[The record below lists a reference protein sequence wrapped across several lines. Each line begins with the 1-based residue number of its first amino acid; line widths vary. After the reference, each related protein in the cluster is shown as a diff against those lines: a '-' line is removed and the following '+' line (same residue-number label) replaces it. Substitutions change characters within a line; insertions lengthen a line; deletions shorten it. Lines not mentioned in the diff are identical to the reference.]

1 MADNDA
7 PIAGRSYAPVYR
19 TSGKR
24 DIHDFLAK
32 AVESSGGTLLAIS
45 PHTRAPIYLGIRRPD
60 GVRVGAFV
68 YLFRCNAPVI
78 KGRDPDEHRVQIRYG
93 SEASWQADDHPLAFD
108 PGAVDTTLV
117 LGAHPT
123 ADLFIGLD
131 PIAYDPLPMGIS
143 IEFRDEHVNEAQARG
158 WFAWER
164 ENRSGRRRDSRGVS
178 GLETLVAFAPNRLLD
193 YLAFEQNAAD
203 LGLDQP
209 LRLRSAERAASVV
222 AADGNATGHELEEQ
236 FDLSS
241 EEILQMISERRRLT
255 VAVRGGVAELHLRK
269 HLEESDAAEWCRE
282 IDEDGQPD
290 FEVGLRDGPTILVEC
305 KNVSPRTYADG
316 TPKVEVQKTR
326 SQKSDPAGRF
336 YRPEQFDVVAAC
348 LYSATGKWE
357 FRFKRTAEMD
367 RHADWPDRL
376 AVMHSV
382 DHSWTSCLADA

>member
-1 MADNDA
+1 MANEES
-7 PIAGRSYAPVYR
+7 IAGRSYAPVYR

-24 DIHDFLAK
+24 DIHDFLAS
-32 AVESSGGTLLAIS
+32 AVDRSGGTLLAIS
-45 PHTRAPIYLGIRRPD
+45 PHTRAPIYLGIQRDD
-60 GVRVGAFV
+60 GVRVGTFV
-68 YLFRCNAPVI
+68 YLFRCNPPII

-93 SEASWQADDHPLAFD
+93 AEETWHTAEHPLAFD

-117 LGAHPT
+117 LGAHPS

-131 PIAYDPLPMGIS
+131 PVAYDPLPMGIS
-143 IEFRDEHVNEAQARG
+143 IEFRDEHVEEAQRTG
-158 WFAWER
+158 WYAWER
-164 ENRSGRRRDSRGVS
+164 ENRSGKRRSDSRGIT
-178 GLETLVAFAPNRLLD
+178 GLETLVAFDPSRLLD
-193 YLAFEQNAAD
+193 YLAFEQNATA

-209 LRLRSAERAASVV
+209 LRLRSAERAAVRTE
-222 AADGNATGHELEEQ
+222 ARGMQGGHHLESQ

-269 HLEESDAAEWCRE
+269 FLEQSPDVEWFRD

-290 FEVGLRDGPTILVEC
+290 FEVRLRGGRTVLIEC

-326 SQKSDPAGRF
+326 SQKNDPAGRF
-336 YRPEQFDVVAAC
+336 YRPEQFDFVAAC
-348 LYSATGKWE
+348 LYSVTGKWE
-357 FRFKRTAEMD
+357 FRFKATSSMD
-367 RHADWPDRL
+367 RHPDWPDRL

-382 DHSWTSCLADA
+382 EDSWATSLGEA